1 MFEFN
6 LYGIVEPEDAKK
18 SIEIYQNQVKTR
30 HSKFVVNVPTCV
42 RAELPLGTSRIILL
56 WE

>member
-6 LYGIVEPEDAKK
+6 LYGIVEPEDEKK
-18 SIEIYQNQVKTR
+18 NIEIYQNQVQTR

-42 RAELPLGTSRIILL
+42 SAELPLATSRILLL

>member
-18 SIEIYQNQVKTR
+18 NIDIYQNKVKTR
-30 HSKFVVNVPTCV
+30 HSKFAVKM
-42 RAELPLGTSRIILL
+42 
-56 WE
+56 

>member
-18 SIEIYQNQVKTR
+18 NIDIYQNQVKIR

-42 RAELPLGTSRIILL
+42 RAELPLATSRIL